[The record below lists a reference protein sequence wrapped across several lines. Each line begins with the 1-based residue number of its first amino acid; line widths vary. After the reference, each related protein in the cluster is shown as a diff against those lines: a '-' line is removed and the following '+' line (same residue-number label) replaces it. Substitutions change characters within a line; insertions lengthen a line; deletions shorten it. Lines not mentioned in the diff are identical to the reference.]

1 MCAYLNCHTHNLQTK
16 LYLFNFF
23 FDLQKERTVP
33 RNKLLGIVGMQFPCK
48 ALGMRDSISET
59 TSVASP

>member
-1 MCAYLNCHTHNLQTK
+1 M
-16 LYLFNFF
+16 
-23 FDLQKERTVP
+23 P